1 VLAPARPRRHP
12 SAPGGPPHDHG
23 GGGGGGGGGEGGGGG
38 AAGGAA
44 GASRLALGL
53 FLIGV
58 ATLFL
63 VLLAVWLLLRRGEQD
78 WPPPGPFSPPRALWI
93 STFLLLASSAAL
105 ERAAR
110 GARAASV
117 PAGRRAAWL
126 WLGAS
131 SSLGWAFLGAQAT
144 LWRALWRS
152 GLVPASSGYAA
163 VFFALTGLHALHVLG
178 GLAFQGFLLLELRR
192 QPERRAALRPCATYW
207 HFMGALWLLLFTLL
221 YFVR

>member
-1 VLAPARPRRHP
+1 
-12 SAPGGPPHDHG
+12 
-23 GGGGGGGGGEGGGGG
+23 
-38 AAGGAA
+38 
-44 GASRLALGL
+44 
-53 FLIGV
+53 V

-93 STFLLLASSAAL
+93 STLLLLSSSAAL

-110 GARAASV
+110 VAV
-117 PAGRRAAWL
+117 AGQPPEPRAAWR

-131 SSLGWAFLGAQAT
+131 SALGWAFLGAQAA
-144 LWRALWRS
+144 LWRALWKS

-178 GLAFQGFLLLELRR
+178 GLGFQGFLLRENWRRR
-192 QPERRAALRPCATYW
+192 QGGAALRPCATYW